1 MAKPILEVE
10 LKVSKKT
17 HKKKTA
23 EGVKEYNYGSISL
36 DNPAL
41 VPFIGKVVK
50 VKITPKMAGQK
61 S

>member
-10 LKVSKKT
+10 LRVFKKS

-23 EGVKEYNYGSISL
+23 EGITEYNYGCISL

-41 VPFIGKVVK
+41 LEYVGTVVK
-50 VKITPKMAGQK
+50 VKIEKAK
-61 S
+61 

>member
-1 MAKPILEVE
+1 MVKPILEVE

-41 VPFIGKVVK
+41 LDYIGKIVR
-50 VKITPKMAGQK
+50 VKIEPKK
-61 S
+61 